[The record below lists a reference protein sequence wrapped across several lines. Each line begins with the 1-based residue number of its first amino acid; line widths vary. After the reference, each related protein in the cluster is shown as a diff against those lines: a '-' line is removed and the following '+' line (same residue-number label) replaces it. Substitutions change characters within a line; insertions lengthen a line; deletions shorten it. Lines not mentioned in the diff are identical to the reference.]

1 MQSPP
6 RRTVKE
12 LLLHMANE
20 LRTLL
25 SVIPKKSRNIFKN
38 FLIVRQRSENVE
50 NGVCPLNWPEWGQA
64 LQSARRMADKK
75 DGGQAL
81 QRNGG

>member
-38 FLIVRQRSENVE
+38 FLIARQRSENVE
-50 NGVCPLNWPEWGQA
+50 NGVCPLNWT
-64 LQSARRMADKK
+64 M
-75 DGGQAL
+75 
-81 QRNGG
+81 NGVRPSKTKAGRHT

>member
-20 LRTLL
+20 LKSLL
-25 SVIPKKSRNIFKN
+25 SIIPKKSRNIFKN
-38 FLIVRQRSENVE
+38 FLIARQRSEKIGSN
-50 NGVCPLNWPEWGQA
+50 L
-64 LQSARRMADKK
+64 KY
-75 DGGQAL
+75 
-81 QRNGG
+81 